1 MKFESLPY
9 LEFKIKEPYDYDNF
23 IKNRKYIQ
31 ICKQYPHDYTIV
43 HIAIYREYYKDNI
56 CYLQFSLYKEIQ
68 RYMTID
74 PHYDSYCLYY
84 EIYSKKNQIQNAME
98 LRALNLILQKI
109 IGDKYFIITWKYH
122 SKK

>member
-43 HIAIYREYYKDNI
+43 HIAIYRE
-56 CYLQFSLYKEIQ
+56 
-68 RYMTID
+68 
-74 PHYDSYCLYY
+74 
-84 EIYSKKNQIQNAME
+84 
-98 LRALNLILQKI
+98 
-109 IGDKYFIITWKYH
+109 
-122 SKK
+122 